1 MSIVIANDYYTL
13 DFSNY
18 DSFYSR
24 SSCSPVGA
32 TPYTETPNAGGCWI
46 SRIIHQLFW
55 MMNKV
60 DRSDKAIVYSVGGGK
75 RLVAWKQENEETCVN
90 FHKLIGFSS
99 GIKFKLLVAITPGAL
114 ACSTML
120 TGCAV
125 GTGLLLFEADGP
137 PISCDSYFG
146 IFSHDKLIA
155 WSRSSA
161 FEFTSHDK
169 FRDCYFGSMYLKPT
183 NGAKFIIDSDTEK
196 KGMSFQF
203 AKLLKKVYLP

>member
-1 MSIVIANDYYTL
+1 MSIIIPNDYYVL

-24 SSCSPVGA
+24 SLRSPQGA
-32 TPYTETPNAGGCWI
+32 TPHTETPNAGGCWI

-60 DRSDKAIVYSVGGGK
+60 DRSDKEVFFSVGGGK
-75 RLVAWKQENEETCVN
+75 RLVAWKQDNEEICVN
-90 FHKLIGFSS
+90 FRKLIGFSS

-120 TGCAV
+120 TGSAV

-137 PISCDSYFG
+137 PQDSYSG
-146 IFSHDKLIA
+146 IFAHDKLIA
-155 WSRSSA
+155 WSRSTA
-161 FEFTSHDK
+161 FEFDSHDK
-169 FRDCYFGSMYLKPT
+169 FQDCYFNTMYLKPT
-183 NGAKFIIDSDTEK
+183 DGAKFIIDSGTEK

-203 AKLLKKVYLP
+203 AKLLKKIYLP